1 MKNRKIKVLGKRSDP
16 SFTTNNFRGCE
27 MRNCQTLL
35 CLLPSFFIIGCAGMP
50 IMGQHSVPIPKSQSL
65 PEQEFKK
72 RNSENALHSQ
82 ESSIKLASVDL
93 SVEKAMTQRL
103 AADRAAQVAN
113 SERKAAKRAANM
125 AKVERRA
132 AEKAA
137 DRALSERGSLVAAAE
152 KAIDDK
158 LMEIESENEKASL
171 DADTMRGESL
181 MQPLVKRRAAISAT
195 GYAVISIQHH
205 TIPAQQRL
213 LAIRASKLDAYRGLS
228 EQVFGQYLDA
238 TTTVADM
245 VIKSD
250 VFRTKVEGIIYG
262 AKVVSINPVG
272 EDTYETTLSLD
283 GSIVEDLRRYYA
295 EQLAA
300 SY

>member
-1 MKNRKIKVLGKRSDP
+1 
-16 SFTTNNFRGCE
+16 
-27 MRNCQTLL
+27 MRTRLTLL
-35 CLLPSFFIIGCAGMP
+35 CLFINFILVGCAGMP
-50 IMGQHSVPIPKSQSL
+50 IMGKQSIPVPKSQSL
-65 PEQEFKK
+65 ADQEFKK
-72 RNSENALHSQ
+72 QTKESAIHSQ
-82 ESSIKLASVDL
+82 ESTIKLASVDI
-93 SVEKAMTQRL
+93 SVEKAMAQRL
-103 AADRAAQVAN
+103 AADKAALSAS
-113 SERKAAKRAANM
+113 SERKAAKRAADV
-125 AKVERRA
+125 AKMERRA

-137 DRALSERGSLVAAAE
+137 DRALNERDLLVAAAE

-158 LMEIESENEKASL
+158 LMEFETSNEKASVSE
-171 DADTMRGESL
+171 DTMRGESL

-272 EDTYETTLSLD
+272 DDTYETTLSLD